1 LVFRV
6 SQINFFAEQLQSRRV
21 WVNEVAVI
29 IQEQEQ
35 TRKAWNKIAAGYAE
49 FVTPGHEWL
58 AHEGFRRADLRPG
71 MRFLDVAA
79 GCGALSIPAARVG
92 AQVLAT
98 DLSPVM
104 LEQLR
109 ARAQREGLKLETRVM
124 DGQALELENDTFDV
138 AASQF
143 GVMLFPD
150 MPRGISELARVT
162 RPGGRVLMHVFGTAQ
177 KVEFFGFFVRALQAA
192 VLDFNGPPMDP
203 PPLPFQL
210 QDPNRLYQELAR
222 AGLKHIRVDTITE
235 ELEYQSGMQLWNW
248 LKNSNPIVETVLKQV
263 NLTKEQTGVVQ
274 HALDDM
280 VRDRAGESGPAVL
293 TVPINIGVGT
303 K

>member
-1 LVFRV
+1 M
-6 SQINFFAEQLQSRRV
+6 
-21 WVNEVAVI
+21 I
-29 IQEQEQ
+29 IQEQKE

-49 FVTPGHEWL
+49 FVTHGHEWL
-58 AHEGFRRADLRPG
+58 ANEGFRRADLRPG

-79 GCGALSIPAARVG
+79 GCGALSIPAARLG

-109 ARAQREGLKLETRVM
+109 ARAQREGLKLETQVM

-162 RPGGRVLMHVFGTAQ
+162 RPGGRVLMHVFGTAG
-177 KVEFFGFFVRALQAA
+177 KVEFFVFFVRAVQAA
-192 VLDFNGPPMDP
+192 VPGFNGPPMDP

-210 QDPNRLYQELAR
+210 QDPDRLYQELAR

-248 LKNSNPIVETVLKQV
+248 LKNSNPIVETVLEQV

-274 HALDDM
+274 QALDDM
-280 VRDRAGESGPAVL
+280 IRDRAGESGPAVL